1 MLLFGSR
8 EKNDV
13 NICVPLTGLVK
24 SPRDKLSDGTALQKI
39 KPGRY
44 FLWNT
49 NLNSSTDNE
58 TPSLIL
64 TISQKS
70 V

>member
-1 MLLFGSR
+1 MLLFGNR
-8 EKNDV
+8 DKNDV
-13 NICVPLTGLVK
+13 NICVPLAGLVK
-24 SPRDKLSDGTALQKI
+24 SPRDKLSDGTTLQKI